1 MSPEQALW
9 TAVLHQ
15 AFADARRPLTREQDQ
30 YDFDR
35 ARRWFRVG
43 GRHFQDVCHMAG
55 CDPEYVRDKAL
66 AMIAA
71 NPLPPKP
78 EVRTGRVMWTEEE
91 AAIAVR
97 LRAEG
102 LSEAMIADEI
112 GRTKGFVKSMFRT
125 LRERV
130 QRAA

>member
-15 AFADARRPLTREQDQ
+15 AWSDARKPLTREQDQ
-30 YDFDR
+30 YDFER

-43 GRHFQDVCHMAG
+43 GKHFKDVCHMAG
-55 CDPEYVRDKAL
+55 WNPEYVRDKAL
-66 AMIAA
+66 EMMAA
-71 NPLPPKP
+71 NPPPEKP
-78 EVRTGRVMWTEEE
+78 KVRYGQVQWTEEE
-91 AAIAVR
+91 AAEAVR

-102 LSEAMIADEI
+102 LSAMRIADRI

-125 LRERV
+125 LSEREK
-130 QRAA
+130 RAA